1 MLSSIHLEN
10 LKAFKFYRG
19 CILGAYGA
27 NILVT
32 CAVFVAIS
40 HVKEWMYFLIMFL
53 LLKSCLVVHSLGKVG
68 IKSVIAVLSTLSS
81 MIWQVQ

>member
-10 LKAFKFYRG
+10 FKAFKFYRG
-19 CILGAYGA
+19 CILGVYGA

-40 HVKEWMYFLIMFL
+40 LVKEWMYFFIMFL
-53 LLKSCLVVHSLGKVG
+53 LLNL
-68 IKSVIAVLSTLSS
+68 A
-81 MIWQVQ
+81 

>member
-19 CILGAYGA
+19 CILGVYGA

-40 HVKEWMYFLIMFL
+40 LVKEWMYFFIMFL
-53 LLKSCLVVHSLGKVG
+53 LLNL
-68 IKSVIAVLSTLSS
+68 A
-81 MIWQVQ
+81 